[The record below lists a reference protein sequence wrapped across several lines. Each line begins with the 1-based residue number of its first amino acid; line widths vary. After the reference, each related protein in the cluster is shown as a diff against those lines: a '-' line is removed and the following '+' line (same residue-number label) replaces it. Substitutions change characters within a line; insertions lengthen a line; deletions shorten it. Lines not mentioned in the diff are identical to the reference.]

1 MMRHEEGFF
10 QGIRNTRIYH
20 QCWLP
25 DGEVRA
31 VLLIVHGLG
40 EHSGRYMNLVNHFIP
55 LGYAVYAL
63 DHLGHGHSEGM
74 RKHIERFEDF
84 TDTLKVYFDSV
95 QQRQPGKQVVLVGHS
110 MGELIGAFYLLD
122 HQTELAGA
130 VLSGTIAKVPAN
142 TSPATVAFG
151 KMLAGIAPRLRFLGL
166 EIPGI
171 CRDPSVVQAYVDDP
185 LVYCGK
191 ATVRLATELLRA
203 TLHVQARAAAI
214 RLPILILQGSADR
227 IVDPAGARMLY
238 DAVSSEDKTLKIYDG
253 FYHEVYNEPER
264 ATVLHD
270 VETWLES
277 RV

>member
-1 MMRHEEGFF
+1 MRHEEGFF

-55 LGYAVYAL
+55 LGYAVYGL
-63 DHLGHGHSEGM
+63 DQPGHGKSEGM
-74 RKHIERFEDF
+74 RKNIERFEDYA
-84 TDTLKVYFDSV
+84 DTLKVYLTSV
-95 QQRQPGKQVVLVGHS
+95 QQRQPGKLVVLVGHS

-122 HQTELAGA
+122 HQAEVAGA
-130 VLSGTIAKVPAN
+130 VLSGIIAKVPAN
-142 TSPATVAFG
+142 TSPATVALG
-151 KMLAGIAPRLRFLGL
+151 KMLSGIAPRLRFLAL
-166 EIPGI
+166 DIPGL
-171 CRDPSVVQAYVDDP
+171 CRDPSVVQAYIDDP

-191 ATVRLATELLRA
+191 ATVRLAAELLRA
-203 TLHVQARAAAI
+203 TQHIQAEAATI
-214 RLPILILQGSADR
+214 RLPVLLLQGSADR
-227 IVDPAGARMLY
+227 IVDPEGARMLY
-238 DAVSSEDKTLKIYDG
+238 DAVGSEDKTLKIYDEM
-253 FYHEVYNEPER
+253 YHEVYNEPER

-270 VETWLES
+270 VEIWLEA